1 MGDSERSGRIE
12 YPHEGFS
19 VTWDENG
26 LSVEVTDYHA
36 GVLRLP
42 WNALFSIAKCAG
54 QEVGPAS
61 VSTEV

>member
-1 MGDSERSGRIE
+1 MAKSERSGRID
-12 YPHEGFS
+12 YPQEGFS

-42 WNALFSIAKCAG
+42 WNAVFGIAKRAG
-54 QEVGPAS
+54 QDVGPAPA
-61 VSTEV
+61 TT